1 MIHSI
6 ENHIISYLYEQVDLL
21 AKEYEY
27 IILIANFYSGRHKNK
42 AKKQKSQKADLEKN
56 FNSIKELIQKEHD
69 LLIEINS
76 YIDRHLK
83 YITQEQIDDI
93 VSIFITIDYIRKD
106 INKLTHKFEKI
117 NEKLI
122 QMLRDGYNQYIPKP
136 IIGERHSNI
145 NIISELE
152 LKINESRNI
161 VPENEFFIT
170 WKFTHSYKVLRLNS
184 KKTMINLSYWIF
196 DTPYL
201 MPTITH
207 GIGHKRIN
215 EFSNLTNI
223 LRNILNKNAHLS
235 PTNRK
240 KIFKSQ
246 NNQLAMKSILENI
259 TIDIVSFLKHGNSYI
274 LTLATVHLGYQFAST
289 FKRDKTNNS
298 YEIAPWIFN
307 QQRDISMLRLFI
319 LVNFI
324 ENQSLI
330 EELNNHPKFTQNSD
344 QIKKIHDIM
353 YKLYFERT
361 EGFQQIYS
369 SYHNYNE
376 EYQLITYFI
385 KSFTT
390 DILHSNNFIKEV
402 KKKYLNEESDTMT
415 IKERVKDLPET
426 FNDIWEDRLKN
437 NQNTQKTTKVEYRK
451 KVHNKTI
458 KKLIKNKYLSS
469 INTLKACQITFV
481 KTKLPE
487 IKDQNFNYLDFHSV
501 QGDTYYNTLGIYDFV
516 KISEPIQRNYSKE
529 NMLKK
534 ICEKK
539 QHYKSFISLMKIM
552 DDIIGKNSIKKF
564 STIIQIEIE
573 KNLATENIHDTYD
586 GLFEDLEK
594 IRNIFKNQ
602 EKLKKNEYEKI
613 EFYKPLGPKDIV
625 IIIYNCSIDTI
636 YKIKE
641 AIGKESSLKRSYS
654 TIFYDKRNHKQLD
667 IDNNYNLSTEIRANN
682 TNADDTNDIEEYLK
696 GDQFTTATIHKT
708 AGVMDYKIVWD
719 PNVQLNFI
727 NHTYTKLIQE
737 GHIQDLQ
744 TMISKQL

>member
-6 ENHIISYLYEQVDLL
+6 ENHIISYLYEQIDIL

-27 IILIANFYSGRHKNK
+27 IILIANFYSGTHKNK

-56 FNSIKELIQKEHD
+56 FNSIKELIQKEHN
-69 LLIEINS
+69 LLIEINN
-76 YIDRHLK
+76 YIDRYLK
-83 YITQEQIDDI
+83 YVTEDQKDDI

-136 IIGERHSNI
+136 IIGKRHSNI
-145 NIISELE
+145 NIISQLE

-161 VPENEFFIT
+161 APDNEFFIT
-170 WKFTHSYKVLRLNS
+170 WKFTHSYKVLRLDS

-207 GIGHKRIN
+207 EIVHKRIN

-240 KIFKSQ
+240 KIFKNQ
-246 NNQLAMKSILENI
+246 NNQLAMKSILEDI

-298 YEIAPWIFN
+298 YEISPWIFN
-307 QQRDISMLRLFI
+307 QKRDISMLRLFI

-324 ENQSLI
+324 ENESLI
-330 EELNNHPKFTQNSD
+330 KELKNHNKFKQNRD
-344 QIKKIHDIM
+344 EIKKINDIM
-353 YKLYFERT
+353 HKLYFEKE

-369 SYHNYNE
+369 NYHNYNE
-376 EYQLITYFI
+376 EYQLITNFI

-390 DILHSNNFIKEV
+390 DILDSNSFIEEV
-402 KKKYLNEESDTMT
+402 KNKYLDEESNSIT
-415 IKERVKDLPET
+415 IKERIENLPET
-426 FNDIWEDRLKN
+426 FNDIWEDRLNN

-469 INTLKACQITFV
+469 IDKLKACQITFV

-487 IKDQNFNYLDFHSV
+487 IKDQSFNYLDFHSV

-516 KISEPIQRNYSKE
+516 KISEPTPRNYSKE
-529 NMLKK
+529 NMLEK

-539 QHYKSFISLMKIM
+539 QHYKSFISLMQIM
-552 DDIIGKNSIKKF
+552 DSISGNNSVKKF
-564 STIIQIEIE
+564 NTIIQIEIE

-594 IRNIFKNQ
+594 IRNIFKNE

-613 EFYKPLGPKDIV
+613 EFYKSLGPKDIV

-654 TIFYDKRNHKQLD
+654 TIFYDKNNDKQLD

-682 TNADDTNDIEEYLK
+682 TNEDDTNDIEEYLK
-696 GDQFTTATIHKT
+696 GNQFTAATIHKT
-708 AGVMDYKIVWD
+708 AGVMDYKIIWD
-719 PNVQLNFI
+719 TNIQLNCI

-744 TMISKQL
+744 TMISKKL